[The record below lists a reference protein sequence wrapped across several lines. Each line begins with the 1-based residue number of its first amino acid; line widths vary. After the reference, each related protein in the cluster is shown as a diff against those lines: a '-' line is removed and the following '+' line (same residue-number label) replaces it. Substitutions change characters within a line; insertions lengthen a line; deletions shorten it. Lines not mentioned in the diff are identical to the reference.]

1 MERESGMQAGDDR
14 AYGTV
19 AEVAAAYGVSV
30 DTIRRRLKRGE
41 LEARRE
47 TTPQGFRWLLPI
59 PAPGETLPGH
69 EQAITPALD
78 SAAMIE
84 TLQRELQ
91 GRNEEIAR
99 LHALLEVQ
107 ARALEAAV
115 ERPTLPAA
123 VDPAGDTDGAAGA
136 GDPAITH
143 TATRWQWLRRWLGR
157 E

>member
-1 MERESGMQAGDDR
+1 MQAGDDR

-19 AEVAAAYGVSV
+19 AEVAAAYGVSP
-30 DTIRRRLKRGE
+30 DTIRRRLKRGD

-47 TTPQGFRWLLPI
+47 TTPQGFRWLLPM

-69 EQAITPALD
+69 EQAVAPALD
-78 SAAMIE
+78 SSAMIE

-91 GRNEEIAR
+91 VRNEEIAR
-99 LHALLEVQ
+99 LHSLLEVQ

-115 ERPTLPAA
+115 ERPALPAA
-123 VDPAGDTDGAAGA
+123 VDHPPAPDPVGATVAGDDATTHAGT
-136 GDPAITH
+136 P
-143 TATRWQWLRRWLGR
+143 WQRLLKWLGR